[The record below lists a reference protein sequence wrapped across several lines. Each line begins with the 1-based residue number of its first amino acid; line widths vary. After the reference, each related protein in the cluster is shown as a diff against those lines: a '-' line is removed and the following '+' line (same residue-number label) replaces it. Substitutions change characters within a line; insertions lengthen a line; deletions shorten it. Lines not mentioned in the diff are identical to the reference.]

1 MGKKQFMTYDEQI
14 AFLLSKDLIIDN
26 IDDAKR
32 LLENYSYFT
41 LVNGYKDPFKGKDK
55 KYKKNTRFEDIY
67 YLYEFD
73 DELRHIF
80 IKYLFLV
87 EMHLKSLISYYFCY
101 KFGEEESEYQNV
113 TNYDYQNVNN
123 QKSINKLVE
132 ILSENLEN
140 ADSWMYVKHYVDRDD
155 NVPLWV
161 LIKTLTFGNISKM
174 YTYQKP
180 EIQSKICHNFPEI
193 REDQMS
199 VVLDILT
206 RYRNVC
212 AHNERLYDFKY
223 KRKHLKTTR
232 YHKEFGITTNKN
244 TANLFEVVISLKL
257 LLKKDDFD
265 CLINEIK
272 NDLDLLSIRTNQI
285 QRKQILQLMGFPEN
299 WEMIKD
305 I

>member
-161 LIKTLTFGNISKM
+161 LIKTLTFGNISK
-174 YTYQKP
+174 
-180 EIQSKICHNFPEI
+180 C
-193 REDQMS
+193 
-199 VVLDILT
+199 ILI
-206 RYRNVC
+206 
-212 AHNERLYDFKY
+212 K
-223 KRKHLKTTR
+223 
-232 YHKEFGITTNKN
+232 
-244 TANLFEVVISLKL
+244 SLKY
-257 LLKKDDFD
+257 
-265 CLINEIK
+265 
-272 NDLDLLSIRTNQI
+272 S
-285 QRKQILQLMGFPEN
+285 RKFVITFQKSVKTKCPLF
-299 WEMIKD
+299 
-305 I
+305 